1 MGGNAAFVV
10 STYNRADG
18 KIYVIDCVNMSEPTP
33 QKIQK
38 AIEEMRAVI
47 EHDNEYFEGGS
58 RRRRRRRQKQPLYTR
73 IFSMSTREFSKLF
86 KKL

>member
-1 MGGNAAFVV
+1 MANYKEFLENKFRDIVM
-10 STYNRADG
+10 TQELDDN
-18 KIYVIDCVNMSEPTP
+18 
-33 QKIQK
+33 IQK